1 MEGGFIS
8 SLKELRKYA
17 DAELYK
23 MEDTDKRRSA
33 VAHQHGKQHSEKE
46 PRKDIMR
53 KIIRCPVNAPLSLR
67 YRKKSHTSNTAER
80 CIPAQNG

>member
-1 MEGGFIS
+1 MEN
-8 SLKELRKYA
+8 A
-17 DAELYK
+17 
-23 MEDTDKRRSA
+23 DKRTGA
-33 VAHQHGKQHSEKE
+33 IAHLYGKLESEKE

-67 YRKKSHTSNTAER
+67 YRKKSHTSNTAES